1 MLSVAVILLFF
12 AVENQRRRLAVG
24 VKIVVNAGGGSS
36 RSGRSTSFS
45 VARRSTTQ
53 KQQQMLHQQASWAKF
68 FYPVSS
74 KNWRNSRIRSTTM
87 FVRCRDEEWSK
98 GGRELEQQQQEEEA
112 EILMNSRSYF
122 DPEMEPEQ
130 QPTRR
135 RKKKTLIPNPSPPS
149 VPSQPSNP
157 SSPEPAPVEIDLPGR
172 KQQEEGIPD
181 DGLPTTI
188 PREGDDPDLYDR
200 DRLLKRLRNQGN
212 EYPELIESS
221 RENSTIADNVTISS
235 NLTQLLLELE
245 TIMEGDP
252 RNIVILGTRHC
263 NLLHQR
269 IIELVSFAL
278 VLTGNHVY
286 TSGGMGTNY
295 VAMRGALRAEN
306 DTASD
311 IDSRLSVILPQRI
324 EDQPLEVQEV
334 LKKVK
339 NVTELKRNDLP
350 LDKAS
355 RLCNTKLIEG
365 ASELIVF
372 AYHDSWTVLDC
383 AAEARRKDKLVTLM
397 YLD

>member
-324 EDQPLEVQEV
+324 EVCLSVF
-334 LKKVK
+334 LSFF
-339 NVTELKRNDLP
+339 L
-350 LDKAS
+350 S
-355 RLCNTKLIEG
+355 FYMMI
-365 ASELIVF
+365 IVRCCF
-372 AYHDSWTVLDC
+372 CCCS
-383 AAEARRKDKLVTLM
+383 
-397 YLD
+397 